1 MKRPRSPKRPNH
13 EEAVLPAEGLARAWI
28 FGVARLVFPVG
39 LPLRQSK
46 DRSFLSMADAITPLD
61 RLQPCLLDRLTDDEP
76 GKREESRSQRIVSLQ
91 RYKAGVL
98 RDLDWLFNSIGHFP
112 DERVGEVTFADYEE
126 AYRSVINFGIR
137 QLYGRLAPDIEEIE
151 KQLLDALIT
160 FEPRINRRTLKVEV
174 KIERNILSIE
184 LTGELWV
191 NPLPEKLF
199 IKTELDLESS
209 ECSTKEGSHG

>member
-1 MKRPRSPKRPNH
+1 M
-13 EEAVLPAEGLARAWI
+13 AEG
-28 FGVARLVFPVG
+28 
-39 LPLRQSK
+39 
-46 DRSFLSMADAITPLD
+46 ITPLD
-61 RLQPCLLDRLTDDEP
+61 RLQPCLLDRLTDEEP
-76 GKREESRSQRIVSLQ
+76 GKREESRNQRIISLQ

-98 RDLDWLFNSIGHFP
+98 RDLEWLFNSIGHYP

-137 QLYGRLAPDIEEIE
+137 QLYGRLAPNVEEIE
-151 KQLLDALIT
+151 KQLVDALIT
-160 FEPRINRRTLKVEV
+160 FEPRINRQTLGVKVT
-174 KIERNILSIE
+174 IERNILAIE

-209 ECSTKEGSHG
+209 VCSTREASHG

>member
-1 MKRPRSPKRPNH
+1 M
-13 EEAVLPAEGLARAWI
+13 AEG
-28 FGVARLVFPVG
+28 
-39 LPLRQSK
+39 
-46 DRSFLSMADAITPLD
+46 ITPLD

-76 GKREESRSQRIVSLQ
+76 GKKEESRNQRIISLQ

-98 RDLDWLFNSIGHFP
+98 RDLDWLFNSIGHYP
-112 DERVGEVTFADYEE
+112 DERVGELTFADYEE

-137 QLYGRLAPDIEEIE
+137 QLYGRLAPDFEEIE
-151 KQLLDALIT
+151 KQLFDALII
-160 FEPRINRRTLKVEV
+160 FEPRINRQTLRVSV

-209 ECSTKEGSHG
+209 ECTTKEASHE

>member
-1 MKRPRSPKRPNH
+1 M
-13 EEAVLPAEGLARAWI
+13 AEGLI
-28 FGVARLVFPVG
+28 
-39 LPLRQSK
+39 
-46 DRSFLSMADAITPLD
+46 PLD
-61 RLQPCLLDRLTDDEP
+61 KLQPCLLDRLTDDEP
-76 GKREESRSQRIVSLQ
+76 GKREESRNQRIVSLL

-98 RDLDWLFNSIGHFP
+98 RDLEWLFNSIGHFP

-151 KQLLDALIT
+151 KKLSDALIV
-160 FEPRINRRTLKVEV
+160 FEPRISRRTLRVSV
-174 KIERNILSIE
+174 TIERNVLSIE

-209 ECSTKEGSHG
+209 QCSVKEAGNG

>member
-1 MKRPRSPKRPNH
+1 M
-13 EEAVLPAEGLARAWI
+13 AEGI
-28 FGVARLVFPVG
+28 
-39 LPLRQSK
+39 
-46 DRSFLSMADAITPLD
+46 IPLD

-76 GKREESRSQRIVSLQ
+76 GNREESRNQRIVSLQ

-98 RDLDWLFNSIGHFP
+98 RDLEWLFNSIGHYP
-112 DERVGEVTFADYEE
+112 DEVVGEVTFADYKE

-137 QLYGRLAPDIEEIE
+137 QVYGRLAPDIEEIE
-151 KQLLDALIT
+151 KQLFDALVI
-160 FEPRINRRTLKVEV
+160 FEPRINRRTLRVSV
-174 KIERNILSIE
+174 KIKKNILSIE

-209 ECSTKEGSHG
+209 ASSTKEAGHG

>member
-1 MKRPRSPKRPNH
+1 M
-13 EEAVLPAEGLARAWI
+13 AEGL
-28 FGVARLVFPVG
+28 
-39 LPLRQSK
+39 PL
-46 DRSFLSMADAITPLD
+46 LD

-76 GKREESRSQRIVSLQ
+76 GKREESRNQRIVSLQ

-126 AYRSVINFGIR
+126 AFRSVINFGIR
-137 QLYGRLAPDIEEIE
+137 QLYGRLAPDIEEIQ
-151 KQLLDALIT
+151 KQLLEAVIT
-160 FEPRINRRTLKVEV
+160 FEPRINRRTLRVEV
-174 KIERNILSIE
+174 KIERNTLSIE

-209 ECSTKEGSHG
+209 ECNTKEASHG